1 MNPSQDDNPSAATTA
16 VDPAEGACP
25 PRGEAIEPG
34 RDAAE
39 RLPPYGRLAADT
51 LGSFAERIEAMATGM
66 RDGEAAHLSDPV
78 AGMAGGL
85 RRLSDTL
92 RSERAGQVLRD
103 AERMARENPMLA
115 IAGGIALGVGL
126 AQFTLASVADL
137 VAQRPRATSDEP
149 DGQAGAGTTDVDADS
164 SAEPMT
170 SAGESPRPD

>member
-16 VDPAEGACP
+16 VDQAKGASP
-25 PRGEAIEPG
+25 PRDEAVEPG
-34 RDAAE
+34 RDEAE
-39 RLPPYGRLAADT
+39 RLPPYGRLAADA
-51 LGSFAERIEAMATGM
+51 LGSFAERIEAMAAGM

-126 AQFTLASVADL
+126 AQFTLASVAEL
-137 VAQRPRATSDEP
+137 VAQRSRATSDEA
-149 DGQAGAGTTDVDADS
+149 DGQTGAGTTDVDADS

-170 SAGESPRPD
+170 SAGEYPRRD